1 MVLRLFCNW
10 IKTVNNWDQWPKL
23 EKSTPHR
30 EAKKKFNRKQMKRA
44 GIVNKPRFTWCVEK
58 YRCEHCYVTT
68 CNSIYNSFQITAK
81 MRSNSDLMNRYHSQ
95 QTSIASYRWKQME
108 LCVYELTKK
117 GHQSHRTASLST
129 QSYLFFAC
137 LPFDGVPFVPCANQI
152 VFHCQTMFAVRHC
165 WFYT

>member
-44 GIVNKPRFTWCVEK
+44 GIVNKSRFTWCVEK

-68 CNSIYNSFQITAK
+68 CNSIYNSFQITAE

-95 QTSIASYRWKQME
+95 QTSIASYRRKQME
-108 LCVYELTKK
+108 LCVYELKK
-117 GHQSHRTASLST
+117 KRASIAQNRFTINSILFIFRVFAIWWRAVCAMCKSNRIPLS
-129 QSYLFFAC
+129 
-137 LPFDGVPFVPCANQI
+137 NN
-152 VFHCQTMFAVRHC
+152 VRC
-165 WFYT
+165 